1 LCVCHIVE
9 QGVVKA
15 QGRKWKVHGYSGVP
29 GGLSRMVV
37 SGFSTS
43 GGGKIESAD
52 VWSEEPG
59 VVEIV
64 FTREGGP
71 ER

>member
-1 LCVCHIVE
+1 VRHTVE
-9 QGVVKA
+9 QGVVKVQA
-15 QGRKWKVHGYSGVP
+15 RKWKVHGYSGVP

-43 GGGKIESAD
+43 KGGKIESAD

-59 VVEIV
+59 AVENV
-64 FTREGGP
+64 SAREGGP

>member
-1 LCVCHIVE
+1 VCHTLG
-9 QGVVKA
+9 QDAVKA
-15 QGRKWKVHGYSGVP
+15 QERKWKVHGYSGVP

-59 VVEIV
+59 VVDIV

>member
-1 LCVCHIVE
+1 
-9 QGVVKA
+9 
-15 QGRKWKVHGYSGVP
+15 
-29 GGLSRMVV
+29 MVV